1 MPSRIPAGYDTTS
14 NGAGTTRTP
23 YSWAPPSQASQPGT
37 QPSTVSYY
45 GYAVAPSGHLAYPTA
60 AAAASS
66 SAQSPKQEFTKKST
80 QAEERQGSSKH
91 ANGKKQ
97 EAILLQKHDREG
109 FSSSPPS
116 RTNSLESTGSKQ
128 DQSTTSPPKYAT
140 AVAYTQAVPFVAGRP
155 TLPHGYQYGWAFPS
169 NPYTRQYSAHLNNNH
184 RATLDSA
191 KTAAD
196 QKKSLLQQ
204 AASTNRTKPRATSP
218 TQIESSRRDEVANMG
233 CTCKK
238 SKCLKLYCMCFG
250 ASVVCGPN
258 CRCLVCFNTKD
269 HEAERKEAVRVILS
283 RNPSAFDTKF
293 KKNAEKAETA
303 ATERVLTHKVGC
315 KCRKSQCTKK
325 YCECFNAGIKCSAT
339 CRCTGCQNMPPGGFG
354 PDPRYPY
361 PVHHPHQ
368 AYPTAIMPVRPNYV
382 VEEHTSVAAQNL
394 AFLKHSSPNKA
405 SDTTQ
410 STGGPSGDSRK
421 IASMSS
427 IVSSDATPTPDTGTS
442 PQASAK
448 TELSDTD
455 GANVLLMAAY
465 AMTELNSAESPG
477 KTATSDGPGFRPSP
491 KRKTT
496 DFASEEGSS
505 MDGYDSGAYDSPP
518 KSFPDFSVQKDASP
532 ETAAEMSPLVTP
544 APQRKAKRSRVGT
557 HKRSAGSKKKDA
569 TNGSIRDKNA
579 VDSDDEPENKSPA
592 STKTESTV
600 EEEEEEPNDASTP
613 RTRSRTKAQKEVL
626 TPVSARAI
634 DFRRMNVKGKK
645 QDEESDEQMDDVGA
659 S

>member
-1 MPSRIPAGYDTTS
+1 
-14 NGAGTTRTP
+14 
-23 YSWAPPSQASQPGT
+23 
-37 QPSTVSYY
+37 
-45 GYAVAPSGHLAYPTA
+45 
-60 AAAASS
+60 
-66 SAQSPKQEFTKKST
+66 
-80 QAEERQGSSKH
+80 
-91 ANGKKQ
+91 
-97 EAILLQKHDREG
+97 
-109 FSSSPPS
+109 
-116 RTNSLESTGSKQ
+116 
-128 DQSTTSPPKYAT
+128 
-140 AVAYTQAVPFVAGRP
+140 
-155 TLPHGYQYGWAFPS
+155 
-169 NPYTRQYSAHLNNNH
+169 
-184 RATLDSA
+184 
-191 KTAAD
+191 
-196 QKKSLLQQ
+196 
-204 AASTNRTKPRATSP
+204 
-218 TQIESSRRDEVANMG
+218 
-233 CTCKK
+233 
-238 SKCLKLYCMCFG
+238 
-250 ASVVCGPN
+250 
-258 CRCLVCFNTKD
+258 
-269 HEAERKEAVRVILS
+269 
-283 RNPSAFDTKF
+283 
-293 KKNAEKAETA
+293 
-303 ATERVLTHKVGC
+303 
-315 KCRKSQCTKK
+315 
-325 YCECFNAGIKCSAT
+325 
-339 CRCTGCQNMPPGGFG
+339 
-354 PDPRYPY
+354 
-361 PVHHPHQ
+361 
-368 AYPTAIMPVRPNYV
+368 
-382 VEEHTSVAAQNL
+382 
-394 AFLKHSSPNKA
+394 
-405 SDTTQ
+405 
-410 STGGPSGDSRK
+410 
-421 IASMSS
+421 MSS

-518 KSFPDFSVQKDASP
+518 KRFPDFSVQKDASP
-532 ETAAEMSPLVTP
+532 ETAANMSPLVTP